1 MDTRDNRCPLN
12 GVEQIIGASA
22 WVRTIRREIVRV
34 AAHDSNVLI
43 TGPSGT
49 GKELIARAI
58 HAHSTRCAGP
68 IVPVDCAA
76 LSGELFLSHMFG
88 HLKGAF
94 TGAHYAAVGAFRA
107 ADCGTIFLDEIG
119 ELDPH
124 LQAKLLRVVQER
136 SVVPLGSHQGQAVD
150 VRIIAATNRH
160 LEEEVRAGR
169 FREDLYYRLNIVPL
183 ETVPLK
189 DRPED
194 IKALASH
201 YLCKLTIDGG
211 LPPKRLS
218 PGALS
223 LLLSYHW
230 PGNVREL
237 FNQLERAVVFSEGEL
252 LDAESM
258 PQLLS
263 AVISGRP
270 AATPRRHCDV
280 DSASEPQENFAPDIR
295 TPAHRLQTDDD
306 HWLSLAEVERHHILY
321 TLQHTFYNQT
331 AAAQLLGMD
340 RHALLRKIKKYG
352 LDVSRSQRGRPSARS
367 VPVLHK
373 RLGPVRTKVAT

>member
-1 MDTRDNRCPLN
+1 MDTRADLCPLH
-12 GVEQIIGASA
+12 GVERLIGSSA
-22 WVRTIRREIVRV
+22 WVRTIRHEIVRV

-58 HAHSTRCAGP
+58 HAHSARSAGP

-94 TGAHYAAVGAFRA
+94 TGAHYAALGAFRA

-119 ELDPH
+119 ELDPL
-124 LQAKLLRVVQER
+124 LQAKLLRVVQEK

-169 FREDLYYRLNIVPL
+169 FREDLYYRLNIVSL
-183 ETVPLK
+183 ETAPLK

-194 IKALASH
+194 IKTLAYH
-201 YLCKLTIDGG
+201 FLCKLTIDGG
-211 LPPKRLS
+211 LPRKRLS
-218 PGALS
+218 PDALS

-237 FNQLERAVVFSEGEL
+237 FNQLERAVVFTEGEL
-252 LDAESM
+252 LNAESM
-258 PQLLS
+258 PQLLR
-263 AVISGRP
+263 AVRSGQP
-270 AATPRRHCDV
+270 AVTPCRRYDAV
-280 DSASEPQENFAPDIR
+280 PASQPQENFAPPVR
-295 TPAHRLQTDDD
+295 TTSHQLQTGDDG
-306 HWLSLAEVERHHILY
+306 WLSLAEVERNHILL
-321 TLQHTFYNQT
+321 TLEHTFYNQT
-331 AAAQLLGMD
+331 AAAQLLGME

-352 LDVSRSQRGRPSARS
+352 LDVSRSQRGRPSAKSLAFPSDSPR
-367 VPVLHK
+367 
-373 RLGPVRTKVAT
+373 PVRTKFAA